1 MTSYTD
7 PHTPLQGVIHQPAD
21 EYGQRPAAADLVPAS
36 PSYLPALVPQQ
47 LPGQPPA
54 YPMQPVVVFAQ
65 PPQQQPPAAGLSPI
79 TSRLLVGAGIG
90 AGAILAVALIGP
102 LVIAT
107 LQSLAV
113 AALALGGAGLG
124 LGVAAVAVSRNI
136 RH

>member
-1 MTSYTD
+1 MTGYTD
-7 PHTPLQGVIHQPAD
+7 SHTPLQGVIHQPAD
-21 EYGQRPAAADLVPAS
+21 TYVPSPAAVVTEAPTA
-36 PSYLPALVPQQ
+36 SYLPALVPQQ
-47 LPGQPPA
+47 QPGQPPA
-54 YPMQPVVVFAQ
+54 YPMQMVLLS
-65 PPQQQPPAAGLSPI
+65 PQQPQPTAAGLSPI

-102 LVIAT
+102 LIIAT

-124 LGVAAVAVSRNI
+124 LGVAALAVSRNL

>member
-1 MTSYTD
+1 MAGYAD
-7 PHTPLQGVIHQPAD
+7 PHTPLQGVVHQPAD
-21 EYGQRPAAADLVPAS
+21 AYQPNAAAFAAEAS
-36 PSYLPALVPQQ
+36 AARFLPALVPQHQ
-47 LPGQPPA
+47 PGQAPA
-54 YPMQPVVVFAQ
+54 HVMPVVMFAQ
-65 PPQQQPPAAGLSPI
+65 PQQQAPVAAGLSPI

-124 LGVAAVAVSRNI
+124 LGVAALAVSRTI